1 MEVKKKKIPFSIL
14 CSVQVNIQT
23 RNPHYNM
30 AKTRSKSAATATATS
45 PKASPTAA
53 KVTKNKVTKPS
64 TASPSKT
71 IKTKAVKKTTTKKAT
86 PKKEEE
92 EEKEVH
98 VETVTKDS
106 SLIPEE
112 ITKKAIS
119 ELKKYISRQSQQQQ
133 QETENDESKKSKLF
147 DEDEDDEDNKQNES
161 FYLTIDSKKFWS
173 SKPQFKPKSFKLT
186 KPLYDN
192 NQTTTTTSNSN
203 NDINVDNN
211 ICLIIRDELVK
222 SIDELNELE
231 NNQSLSQITQI
242 IPLNSIKTEYKSF
255 EKKRELY
262 HQFKIFLVDEA
273 ILNIMPNTLGKVFY
287 SKGSSN
293 DKIPIPIKV
302 TSTTTGSQTNGKQ
315 LSIVTL
321 TNQLN
326 KVLNNTYYLPP
337 IGNNI
342 TIKIGKL
349 KFDNNDLIANINDV
363 VKNLDLDTIKSIHVK
378 TSTSPAIPLFYTKSL
393 SQ

>member
-1 MEVKKKKIPFSIL
+1 MK
-14 CSVQVNIQT
+14 
-23 RNPHYNM
+23 
-30 AKTRSKSAATATATS
+30 
-45 PKASPTAA
+45 
-53 KVTKNKVTKPS
+53 
-64 TASPSKT
+64 
-71 IKTKAVKKTTTKKAT
+71 
-86 PKKEEE
+86 
-92 EEKEVH
+92 
-98 VETVTKDS
+98 
-106 SLIPEE
+106 
-112 ITKKAIS
+112 
-119 ELKKYISRQSQQQQ
+119 
-133 QETENDESKKSKLF
+133 
-147 DEDEDDEDNKQNES
+147 
-161 FYLTIDSKKFWS
+161 
-173 SKPQFKPKSFKLT
+173 
-186 KPLYDN
+186 
-192 NQTTTTTSNSN
+192 
-203 NDINVDNN
+203 
-211 ICLIIRDELVK
+211 
-222 SIDELNELE
+222 
-231 NNQSLSQITQI
+231 
-242 IPLNSIKTEYKSF
+242 
-255 EKKRELY
+255 KKRELY

-302 TSTTTGSQTNGKQ
+302 TSTTTGPQTNGKQ